1 MTVRAAGPEDLAE
14 IAALIRELAE
24 YERLTDAV
32 AWSDPEDLR
41 PHLFGEHPVARVLL
55 ATDEAGCVAGFALW
69 FPSFST
75 FLARSGIWLEDI
87 FVRPAHRRRGY
98 ARALLEVLESL
109 TEGRVEWSVLDW
121 NESAQRFYRSL
132 GAAPVD
138 GWTTWRSLHDG

>member
-1 MTVRAAGPEDLAE
+1 MTVRAATPEDLSE
-14 IAALIRELAE
+14 IAALICELAE

-41 PHLFGEHPVARVLL
+41 PHLFGEHAVARVLL

-75 FLARSGIWLEDI
+75 FIARSGIWLEDL
-87 FVRPAHRRRGY
+87 FVRPAHRRQGY
-98 ARALLEVLESL
+98 ARALLDALQSM
-109 TEGRVEWSVLDW
+109 TKGRVEWSVLDW

-138 GWTTWRSLHDG
+138 GWTTWRSPTDA